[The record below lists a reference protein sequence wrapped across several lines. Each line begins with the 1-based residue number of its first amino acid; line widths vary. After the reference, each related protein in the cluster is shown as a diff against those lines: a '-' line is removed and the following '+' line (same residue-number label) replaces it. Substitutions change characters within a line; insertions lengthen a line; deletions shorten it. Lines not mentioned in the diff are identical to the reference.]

1 MGKKCWLHEKVTRMY
16 SIYLRF
22 INLLINS
29 SKINNNL
36 LINNL
41 LIKLINFF
49 DQIITYIMYKYIFQC
64 NNFIVYFIEKKKI
77 TRNYFNLFM
86 KR

>member
-22 INLLINS
+22 INLLIS
-29 SKINNNL
+29 SNKIS
-36 LINNL
+36 NNL

-49 DQIITYIMYKYIFQC
+49 DQIYISCINIFQY
-64 NNFIVYFIEKKKI
+64 NNFIVYFIEKKE
-77 TRNYFNLFM
+77 NY
-86 KR
+86 